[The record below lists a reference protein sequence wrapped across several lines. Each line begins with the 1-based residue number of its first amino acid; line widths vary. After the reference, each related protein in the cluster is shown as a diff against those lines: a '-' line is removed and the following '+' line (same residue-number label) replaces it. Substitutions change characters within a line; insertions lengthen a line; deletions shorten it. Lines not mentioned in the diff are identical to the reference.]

1 MIGCVY
7 DYTKKYQ
14 PIRYHFEPNIS
25 RERDTKKKRLRARN
39 AHFSGAENTRENPR
53 ARGDGDDDNTYHN
66 QTRYDLKY
74 DLKKP
79 SEPEEKERG
88 RERFFLYLCVLGKVL
103 SGYRERERE
112 REKEKE
118 TRTSAMML

>member
-1 MIGCVY
+1 MITQKPTRIVELSQ
-7 DYTKKYQ
+7 TFPVKEIQ
-14 PIRYHFEPNIS
+14 
-25 RERDTKKKRLRARN
+25 KKKRLRARN
-39 AHFSGAENTRENPR
+39 ARFSGAENTRENPR

-88 RERFFLYLCVLGKVL
+88 REFFFVSLCPRE
-103 SGYRERERE
+103 SSFWIQRERERE
-112 REKEKE
+112 RKRKRKKREL
-118 TRTSAMML
+118 RR

>member
-1 MIGCVY
+1 MDSRV
-7 DYTKKYQ
+7 
-14 PIRYHFEPNIS
+14 EPNIS

-39 AHFSGAENTRENPR
+39 ARFSGAENTR
-53 ARGDGDDDNTYHN
+53 ARTREPAEMAMMTIHN
-66 QTRYDLKY
+66 ISVPFHDKSKY

-88 RERFFLYLCVLGKVL
+88 REFFFVSLCPRE
-103 SGYRERERE
+103 SSFWIQRERERERE

-118 TRTSAMML
+118 KETRKKRELRR

>member
-1 MIGCVY
+1 MITQKNISIQNQV
-7 DYTKKYQ
+7 
-14 PIRYHFEPNIS
+14 EPNIS

-39 AHFSGAENTRENPR
+39 ARFSGAENTRENPR

-112 REKEKE
+112 RKRKRKKREL
-118 TRTSAMML
+118 RR

>member
-7 DYTKKYQ
+7 DYTKKYLETLV
-14 PIRYHFEPNIS
+14 EPNIS

-39 AHFSGAENTRENPR
+39 ARFSGAENTRENPR

-88 RERFFLYLCVLGKVL
+88 REFFFVSLCPRE
-103 SGYRERERE
+103 SSFWIQRERERE
-112 REKEKE
+112 KEKEKE

>member
-39 AHFSGAENTRENPR
+39 ARFSGAENTR
-53 ARGDGDDDNTYHN
+53 AR
-66 QTRYDLKY
+66 TR
-74 DLKKP
+74 
-79 SEPEEKERG
+79 EPAEM
-88 RERFFLYLCVLGKVL
+88 
-103 SGYRERERE
+103 
-112 REKEKE
+112 
-118 TRTSAMML
+118 AMMTIHIIIRLNI